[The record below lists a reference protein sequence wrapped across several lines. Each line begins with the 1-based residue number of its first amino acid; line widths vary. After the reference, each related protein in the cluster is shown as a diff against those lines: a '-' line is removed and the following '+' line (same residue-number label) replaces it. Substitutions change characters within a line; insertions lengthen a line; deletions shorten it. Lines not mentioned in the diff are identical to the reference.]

1 LAKKIV
7 ITVGPAG
14 ETTVQTH
21 GYTGPACKDASRFIE
36 EAIGEKT
43 AEKLT
48 PDFHRSETPARNRTT
63 QGH

>member
-1 LAKKIV
+1 MAKKII
-7 ITVGPAG
+7 ITVGLAG

-21 GYTGPACKDASRFIE
+21 GYTGATCKDASRFIE

-43 AEKLT
+43 AEQLT
-48 PDFHRSETPARNRTT
+48 PDYHRIDTTARNRTT

>member
-1 LAKKIV
+1 MDKKII
-7 ITVGPAG
+7 ITVSPAG

-43 AEKLT
+43 AEQLT
-48 PDFHRSETPARNRTT
+48 PDYHRTDTTATNRTT
-63 QGH
+63 QGY